1 MHVTSFGT
9 EEEKIGLG
17 FEMFNI
23 SGKSELSFKD
33 FNICYQSVVSNW
45 SLLLGEKLSTSDEF
59 VREIFNK
66 LDNNY
71 KGSINKKE
79 YYIT

>member
-45 SLLLGEKLSTSDEF
+45 SLLLGPK
-59 VREIFNK
+59 
-66 LDNNY
+66 
-71 KGSINKKE
+71 
-79 YYIT
+79 